1 MKYTPITYLTDL
13 PCMDFLAY
21 KISTIVQDT
30 SSHNGFPRTSQKIN
44 MDANF
49 ANLPGYKQ
57 TSIVAMQIST
67 KWLPTSGLYQT
78 MLVPEWAPYSCKI
91 QSAQVLPIYLME
103 LDSTWAPCLTP
114 AQPIIMQCNPSPCAH
129 FKPIWAPARCV
140 YWDLGTATVFVYH
153 RK

>member
-1 MKYTPITYLTDL
+1 
-13 PCMDFLAY
+13 MDFLAY

-30 SSHNGFPRTSQKIN
+30 SSHNGFPRTSQKNN

-57 TSIVAMQIST
+57 TNIVVVQIST

-114 AQPIIMQCNPSPCAH
+114 AHENSQNHVPGTKLTGKVR
-129 FKPIWAPARCV
+129 FDFLTVWDWEAPKTWRSGSAVHKR
-140 YWDLGTATVFVYH
+140 LLTAV
-153 RK
+153 